1 MKINLHRLHGKAF
14 NVDNIK
20 RFILVF
26 FFNTF
31 YVLLMDGFFPW
42 ELSQVLYIVSNLT
55 VKHGCAK
62 LFGKTFQ
69 EQENGGEV
77 TSRLGL
83 LQKTGPGPI
92 DSQGTNACH

>member
-1 MKINLHRLHGKAF
+1 MLLVWIIILLGIVTNSFKSSS
-14 NVDNIK
+14 NI
-20 RFILVF
+20 
-26 FFNTF
+26 
-31 YVLLMDGFFPW
+31 P
-42 ELSQVLYIVSNLT
+42 

-69 EQENGGEV
+69 EQENGVEV

-92 DSQGTNACH
+92 DSQGTNASYYADQSGKNDREILEKAR

>member
-1 MKINLHRLHGKAF
+1 M
-14 NVDNIK
+14 
-20 RFILVF
+20 
-26 FFNTF
+26 
-31 YVLLMDGFFPW
+31 
-42 ELSQVLYIVSNLT
+42 T

-69 EQENGGEV
+69 EQENGAEV

-92 DSQGTNACH
+92 DSQGTNACYYADPSGKNDREILEKAQ

>member
-1 MKINLHRLHGKAF
+1 MAGLF
-14 NVDNIK
+14 S
-20 RFILVF
+20 
-26 FFNTF
+26 
-31 YVLLMDGFFPW
+31 W
-42 ELSQVLYIVSNLT
+42 ELSQVLYIVSNMT

-92 DSQGTNACH
+92 DSQGTNASYYTDQSGKNDREIHEKVR

>member
-1 MKINLHRLHGKAF
+1 MAGLF
-14 NVDNIK
+14 S
-20 RFILVF
+20 
-26 FFNTF
+26 
-31 YVLLMDGFFPW
+31 W
-42 ELSQVLYIVSNLT
+42 ELPVTSSLHSLPTT

-69 EQENGGEV
+69 EQENGAEV

-92 DSQGTNACH
+92 DSQGTNASYYADQSGKNDREILEKAR

>member
-1 MKINLHRLHGKAF
+1 MLLVWIIILLGIVTNSF
-14 NVDNIK
+14 NS
-20 RFILVF
+20 F
-26 FFNTF
+26 
-31 YVLLMDGFFPW
+31 
-42 ELSQVLYIVSNLT
+42 SNMT

-69 EQENGGEV
+69 EQENGAEV

-92 DSQGTNACH
+92 DSQGTNACY